1 MLEYYYAITKISYTM
16 IQRENILFHLKI
28 SAQLHTTLDY

>member
-1 MLEYYYAITKISYTM
+1 MLEYFYAITKISYTM
-16 IQRENILFHLKI
+16 IQRANMLSQQKI